1 MKTSGIMDLLDEE
14 CKLPKGSPD
23 HFTDTVHSKH
33 KGHFRLTVSVKN
45 DLRELLTYIV
55 ICTVGIY
62 LMYTCTYI
70 HTSHVLYILLIPS

>member
-1 MKTSGIMDLLDEE
+1 MYMQHVCYTDLIEMKTSGIMDLLDEE

-45 DLRELLTYIV
+45 DVEN
-55 ICTVGIY
+55 Y
-62 LMYTCTYI
+62 LN
-70 HTSHVLYILLIPS
+70 IL